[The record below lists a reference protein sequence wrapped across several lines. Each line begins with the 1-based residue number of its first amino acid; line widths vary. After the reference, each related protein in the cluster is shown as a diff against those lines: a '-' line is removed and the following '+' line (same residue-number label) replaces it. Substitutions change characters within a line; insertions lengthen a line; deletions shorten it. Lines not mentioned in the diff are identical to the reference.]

1 MYDMTLWWIIFGVF
15 IFAMLVLDLG
25 VFNRKAHVIKMKE
38 AMIWTAFWITLAS
51 FFGAGIYYFYGHSKA
66 MEFFTAYI
74 IEYSLSIDNLFVFML
89 IFRFFNVPH
98 AYEHKALFWGILLA
112 LMTRAAFIFAGVALI
127 NTFHWV
133 MYVFGA
139 FLIYTGIKLA
149 LNKETEVHPDQ
160 NVAIKLLRYF
170 IPVTKEFQEAKFF
183 IIKNGRRFATPMLAV
198 LLALETTDILF
209 AVDSI
214 PAVLA
219 ISTDPFIVYTSNVFA
234 ILGLRSLFF
243 AISGLMKLFH
253 LLHYGLAAILSF
265 VGVKMLIADFFPV
278 PTGIS
283 LIIISSILVISII
296 ASIIWPDTRY
306 EDIPNVTMKD

>member
-1 MYDMTLWWIIFGVF
+1 MTLWWIFFGVF
-15 IFAMLVLDLG
+15 IFAMLALDLG
-25 VFNRKAHVIKMKE
+25 VFNRKVHVIKMKE
-38 AMIWTAFWITLAS
+38 SLLWTAFWVTLALAFCS
-51 FFGAGIYYFYGHSKA
+51 GIYFFHGEGHSKA

-89 IFRFFNVPH
+89 IFRFFSVPQS
-98 AYEHKALFWGILLA
+98 YEHKALFWGILLA
-112 LMTRAAFIFAGVALI
+112 LITRAVFIFAGVALL
-127 NTFHWV
+127 NAFSWV
-133 MYVFGA
+133 MYIFGA
-139 FLIYTGIKLA
+139 FLIFTGIKMA
-149 LNKETEVHPDQ
+149 LNKETEVHPDK
-160 NVAIKLLRYF
+160 NIAIKLLRFF

-219 ISTDPFIVYTSNVFA
+219 ISKDPFIVYTSNVFA

-265 VGVKMLIADFFPV
+265 VGVKMLIENFFHVPV
-278 PTGIS
+278 GAS
-283 LIIISSILVISII
+283 LIVISSILVISVV
-296 ASIIWPDTRY
+296 ASIIWPDTKY
-306 EDIPNVTMKD
+306 EDIPQITIEK

>member
-1 MYDMTLWWIIFGVF
+1 MALWWIIFGVF
-15 IFAMLVLDLG
+15 IFAMLALDLG
-25 VFNRKAHVIKMKE
+25 VFNRKVHVIKMKE
-38 AMIWTAFWITLAS
+38 AMLWTSFWITLACL
-51 FFGAGIYYFYGHSKA
+51 FGAGVYYFYGHSKA
-66 MEFFTAYI
+66 LEFFTAYI
-74 IEYSLSIDNLFVFML
+74 IEYSLSIDNLFVFLL
-89 IFRFFNVPH
+89 IFRFFNVPS

-112 LMTRAAFIFAGVALI
+112 LITRGVFIFAGVALI
-127 NTFHWV
+127 YKFHWI
-133 MYVFGA
+133 MYLFGA

-149 LNKETEVHPDQ
+149 LNKETEVHPEK
-160 NVAIKLLRYF
+160 NIAIKMLRYV

-183 IIKNGRRFATPMLAV
+183 IIKNGKRFATPMLAV

-243 AISGLMKLFH
+243 AIAGLMKLFH

-265 VGVKMLIADFFPV
+265 VGVKMLIVDFFHV
-278 PTGIS
+278 PIAIS
-283 LIIISSILVISII
+283 LIVISSILVLSIV
-296 ASIIWPDTRY
+296 ASIIWPDTKF

>member
-1 MYDMTLWWIIFGVF
+1 MTLWWILFGVF
-15 IFAMLVLDLG
+15 IFAMLALDLG

-38 AMIWTAFWITLAS
+38 AILWTSFWVTLACL
-51 FFGAGIYYFYGHSKA
+51 FGAGVYYFYDHSKT
-66 MEFFTAYI
+66 MEFFAAYL

-98 AYEHKALFWGILLA
+98 SYEHKALFWGILLA
-112 LMTRAAFIFAGVALI
+112 LITRAVFIFAGVALL
-127 NTFHWV
+127 NAFSWV
-133 MYVFGA
+133 MYIFGA
-139 FLIYTGIKLA
+139 FLIFTGIKMA
-149 LNKETEVHPDQ
+149 LNKETEVHPDK
-160 NVAIKLLRYF
+160 NIAIKILRFF
-170 IPVTKEFQEAKFF
+170 IPVTKEFQEARFF

-219 ISTDPFIVYTSNVFA
+219 ISKDPFIVYTSNVFA

-265 VGVKMLIADFFPV
+265 VGVKMLIEDFFHVPV
-278 PTGIS
+278 GVS
-283 LIIISSILVISII
+283 LIAISSILVISVV
-296 ASIIWPDTRY
+296 ASIIWPDTKD
-306 EDIPNVTMKD
+306 EDIPQINIKE

>member
-1 MYDMTLWWIIFGVF
+1 MALWWIIFGVF
-15 IFAMLVLDLG
+15 IFAMLALDLG
-25 VFNRKAHVIKMKE
+25 VFNRKVHVIKMKE
-38 AMIWTAFWITLAS
+38 AMLWTSFWITLACL
-51 FFGAGIYYFYGHSKA
+51 FGAGVYYFYGHSKA
-66 MEFFTAYI
+66 LEFFTAYI
-74 IEYSLSIDNLFVFML
+74 IEYSLSIDNLFVFLL
-89 IFRFFNVPH
+89 IFRFFNVPP

-112 LMTRAAFIFAGVALI
+112 LITRGVFIFAGVALI
-127 NTFHWV
+127 NRFHWI
-133 MYVFGA
+133 MYIFGA

-149 LNKETEVHPDQ
+149 LNKETEVHPEK
-160 NVAIKLLRYF
+160 NIAIKMLRYF
-170 IPVTKEFQEAKFF
+170 VPVTKEFQEAKFF
-183 IIKNGRRFATPMLAV
+183 IIKNGKRFATPMLAV

-265 VGVKMLIADFFPV
+265 VGVKMLIVDFFHV
-278 PTGIS
+278 PITIS
-283 LIIISSILVISII
+283 LMVISSILILSVV
-296 ASIIWPDTRY
+296 ASIIWPDTKF

>member
-1 MYDMTLWWIIFGVF
+1 MTLWWILFGVF
-15 IFAMLVLDLG
+15 IFAMLALDLG

-38 AMIWTAFWITLAS
+38 AILWTSFWVTLACL
-51 FFGAGIYYFYGHSKA
+51 FGAGVYYFYDHSKT
-66 MEFFTAYI
+66 MEFFAAYL

-98 AYEHKALFWGILLA
+98 SYEHKALFWGILLA
-112 LMTRAAFIFAGVALI
+112 LITRAVFIFAGVALL
-127 NTFHWV
+127 NAFSWV
-133 MYVFGA
+133 MYIFGA
-139 FLIYTGIKLA
+139 FLIFTGIKMA
-149 LNKETEVHPDQ
+149 LNKETEVHPDK
-160 NVAIKLLRYF
+160 NIAIKILRFF
-170 IPVTKEFQEAKFF
+170 IPVTKEFQEARFF

-219 ISTDPFIVYTSNVFA
+219 ISKDPFIVYTSNVFA

-265 VGVKMLIADFFPV
+265 VGVKMLIENFFHVPV
-278 PTGIS
+278 GAS
-283 LIIISSILVISII
+283 LIVISSILVISVV
-296 ASIIWPDTRY
+296 ASIIWPDTKY
-306 EDIPNVTMKD
+306 EDIPQITIEK

>member
-1 MYDMTLWWIIFGVF
+1 MTLWWIFFGVF
-15 IFAMLVLDLG
+15 IFAMLALDLG
-25 VFNRKAHVIKMKE
+25 VFNRKVHIIKMKE
-38 AMIWTAFWITLAS
+38 AMLWTAFWVTLAVL
-51 FFGAGIYYFYGHSKA
+51 FGAGIYFFYGHLKA
-66 MEFFTAYI
+66 MEFFTAYL
-74 IEYSLSIDNLFVFML
+74 IEYSLSIDNLFVFMI
-89 IFRFFNVPH
+89 IFRFFSVPA

-112 LMTRAAFIFAGVALI
+112 LITRGVFIFAGVALI

-149 LNKETEVHPDQ
+149 LNKETEVHPDK
-160 NVAIKLLRYF
+160 NIAIKALRYV

-183 IIKNGRRFATPMLAV
+183 IVQNGRRFATPMLAI

-265 VGVKMLIADFFPV
+265 VGIKMLIGDFFHV
-278 PTGIS
+278 PIGIS
-283 LIIISSILVISII
+283 LIVISSILVISII
-296 ASIIWPDTRY
+296 ASMIWPDNKY
-306 EDIPNVTMKD
+306 EDIPNITMKD

>member
-1 MYDMTLWWIIFGVF
+1 MTLWWTIFGLF
-15 IFAMLVLDLG
+15 IFAMLALDLG
-25 VFNRKAHVIKMKE
+25 VFNRKVHVIKMKE
-38 AMIWTAFWITLAS
+38 AMLWTSFWITLAV
-51 FFGAGIYYFYGHSKA
+51 FFGIGVYYFYGHSKA
-66 MEFFTAYI
+66 MEFAAAYM
-74 IEYSLSIDNLFVFML
+74 IEYSLSIDNLFVFLL
-89 IFRFFNVPH
+89 IFRFFSVPQ

-112 LMTRAAFIFAGVALI
+112 LITRAIFIFAGVALI

-133 MYVFGA
+133 MYIFGA
-139 FLIYTGIKLA
+139 FLIFTGIKMA
-149 LNKETEVHPDQ
+149 LNKETEVHPDK
-160 NVAIKLLRYF
+160 NIAIKTLRYV

-183 IIKNGRRFATPMLAV
+183 IIHNGRRFATPMLAV

-253 LLHYGLAAILSF
+253 LLHYGLAIILSF
-265 VGVKMLIADFFPV
+265 VGVKMLIADFFHVPV
-278 PTGIS
+278 GAS
-283 LIIISSILVISII
+283 LVVISSILVISVL
-296 ASIIWPDTRY
+296 ASIIWPDTKY
-306 EDIPNVTMKD
+306 EDIPHITLKE

>member
-1 MYDMTLWWIIFGVF
+1 MTLWWILFGVF
-15 IFAMLVLDLG
+15 IFAMLALDLG
-25 VFNRKAHVIKMKE
+25 VFNRKVHVIKMKE
-38 AMIWTAFWITLAS
+38 SLLWTAFWVTLALM
-51 FFGAGIYYFYGHSKA
+51 FCAGIYFFHSDGHSKA
-66 MEFFTAYI
+66 MEFFAAYL

-112 LMTRAAFIFAGVALI
+112 LITRAVFIFAGVALL
-127 NTFHWV
+127 NAFSWV
-133 MYVFGA
+133 MYIFGA
-139 FLIYTGIKLA
+139 FLIFTGIKMA
-149 LNKETEVHPDQ
+149 LNKETEVHPDK
-160 NVAIKLLRYF
+160 NIAIKMLRYF

-183 IIKNGRRFATPMLAV
+183 IVQNGKRFATPMLAV

-219 ISTDPFIVYTSNVFA
+219 ISKDPFIVYTSNVFA

-253 LLHYGLAAILSF
+253 LLHYGLAAILCF
-265 VGVKMLIADFFPV
+265 VGMKMLIEDFFHVPV
-278 PTGIS
+278 GTS
-283 LIIISSILVISII
+283 LIVISSILVISVI
-296 ASIIWPDTRY
+296 ASMIWPDTKY
-306 EDIPNVTMKD
+306 EDIPHITTKE